1 VPQGVIFAPHKI
13 MTARTRRSKAAA
25 PKPEAPR
32 AFDTVIV
39 GGGLTG
45 LTLAAA
51 LGQAG
56 LSVAVI
62 DRESLAA
69 QTSADFDGRTTALSL
84 GTKRL
89 LEQVGVWAKIERHC
103 APILRIRIA
112 DKHSPAIMN
121 YDSRDVGEEPFGFI
135 IENPLLRAALHARA
149 GEIESVTHLPASR
162 IESIARGPQGVAV
175 TLADGRTLRA
185 PLLVGA
191 DGRHSFV
198 RDWAEIETAKFAYG
212 QTAIVTIAHHEK
224 PHGAWA
230 IEHFMAPGPFAVL
243 PMTDAPDGTPRSSVV
258 WTESN
263 RAAADYAALPDNA
276 FEAELQR
283 RFGDYL
289 GKVTAPNRRYA
300 YPLSLQKAKAQIAE
314 RVALIGDAAH
324 AIHPVAGQGLNLG
337 MRDVASLAE
346 ILVDSARVGLDLGS
360 APVLKRYDQWRNVDT
375 FSMVAATDGIVRL
388 FSNESRILRAVRG
401 IGLMAVERMPRLKR
415 LFMRH
420 AMGTIGDLPRL
431 MRGEA
436 L

>member
-1 VPQGVIFAPHKI
+1 
-13 MTARTRRSKAAA
+13 M
-25 PKPEAPR
+25 
-32 AFDTVIV
+32 
-39 GGGLTG
+39 TG

-51 LGQAG
+51 LGRAG

-69 QTSADFDGRTTALSL
+69 QTAPDFDGRTTALSL

-89 LEQVGVWAKIERHC
+89 LDSVGVWRLIEKDC
-103 APILRIRIA
+103 EPILRIRIA

-135 IENPLLRAALHARA
+135 IENALLRRALHGAVASIENVMHRPA
-149 GEIESVTHLPASR
+149 GTIVD
-162 IESIARGPQGVAV
+162 IARDGLGVAV
-175 TLADGRTLRA
+175 ALADERSFRA

-198 RDWAEIETAKFAYG
+198 RDWAEIETVKFAYG
-212 QTAIVTIAHHEK
+212 QTAIVTIAEHERA
-224 PHGAWA
+224 HGNWA
-230 IEHFMAPGPFAVL
+230 IEHFMPGGPFAIL
-243 PMTDAPDGTPRSSVV
+243 PMKDAKDGAHRSSIV

-263 RAAADYAALPDNA
+263 AAAAQYVALPQAA
-276 FEAELQR
+276 FDVELQR

-289 GKVTAPNRRYA
+289 GEVTAPGRRFA
-300 YPLSLQKAKAQIAE
+300 YPLSLQKAKRLTAE
-314 RVALIGDAAH
+314 RTALVGDAAH

-388 FSNESRILRAVRG
+388 FSNESRILRVVRG
-401 IGLMAVERMPRLKR
+401 LGLMAVDRMPRLKQ

>member
-1 VPQGVIFAPHKI
+1 MP
-13 MTARTRRSKAAA
+13 RRPRSTAA
-25 PKPEAPR
+25 PNTAP
-32 AFDTVIV
+32 APTAETACDAVIV

-56 LSVAVI
+56 LAVAVI

-69 QTSADFDGRTTALSL
+69 QTAADFDGRTTALAL

-89 LEQVGVWAKIERHC
+89 LAALGIWPLVAPDC

-121 YDSRDVGEEPFGFI
+121 YDSRDVGEDPFGFI
-135 IENPLLRAALHARA
+135 IENALLRRALHRRVGAIA
-149 GEIESVTHLPASR
+149 SVTHRPAST
-162 IESIARGPQGVAV
+162 IAAIAREAHGIRVE
-175 TLADGRTLRA
+175 LAAGERFRA
-185 PLLVGA
+185 PLVIGA

-198 RDWAEIETAKFAYG
+198 RDWAEIDTVRFAYG

-230 IEHFMAPGPFAVL
+230 IEHFMPGGPFAVL
-243 PMTDAPDGTPRSSVV
+243 PMTDAPDGAHRSSIV
-258 WTESN
+258 WTEKT
-263 RAAADYAALPDNA
+263 RAAAEYAALPPAA
-276 FEAELQR
+276 FAAELQR

-289 GKVTAPNRRYA
+289 GEVTAPNRRYT

-346 ILVDSARVGLDLGS
+346 ILIDSARLGLDLGS
-360 APVLKRYDQWRNVDT
+360 APVLKRYEEWRNVDT
-375 FSMVAATDGIVRL
+375 LSMVAATDGIVRL
-388 FSNESRILRAVRG
+388 FSNNSRILRAVRG
-401 IGLMAVERMPRLKR
+401 FGLMAVDRMPRVKQV
-415 LFMRH
+415 FMRH

>member
-1 VPQGVIFAPHKI
+1 
-13 MTARTRRSKAAA
+13 MTERTRRR
-25 PKPEAPR
+25 PAPR
-32 AFDTVIV
+32 LRETPAEAVPARRDVIIV

-62 DRESLAA
+62 DRESLAS

-89 LEQVGVWAKIERHC
+89 LEQVGVWPKIEADC
-103 APILRIRIA
+103 EPILRIRIA
-112 DKHSPAIMN
+112 DKDSPAIMN

-149 GEIESVTHLPASR
+149 GEIENVTHRPS
-162 IESIARGPQGVAV
+162 STIARVERDEGGVTV
-175 TLADGRTLRA
+175 TLVGGHAYRA

-198 RDWAEIETAKFAYG
+198 REWAEIETAKFDYG
-212 QTAIVTIAHHEK
+212 QTAIVTITHHEK

-243 PMTDAPDGTPRSSVV
+243 PMKDAADGTHRSSLV
-258 WTESN
+258 WTESS
-263 RAAADYAALPDNA
+263 RAAADYAALPAAA

-300 YPLSLQKAKAQIAE
+300 YPLSLQKAERQIAE

-346 ILVDSARVGLDLGS
+346 ILVDSARVGLDIGT

-388 FSNESRILRAVRG
+388 FSNHSRVLRAVRG
-401 IGLMAVERMPRLKR
+401 IGLMAVDRMPRLKQ

-431 MRGEA
+431 MRGQA

>member
-1 VPQGVIFAPHKI
+1 MPRRP
-13 MTARTRRSKAAA
+13 ARPTRTAA
-25 PKPEAPR
+25 PSPIAC
-32 AFDTVIV
+32 DTVIV

-62 DRESLAA
+62 DRETLAA
-69 QTSADFDGRTTALSL
+69 QIAPAFDGRTTALSL

-89 LEQVGVWAKIERHC
+89 LDSVGVWASIEKDC
-103 APILRIRIA
+103 EPILRIRIA

-135 IENPLLRAALHARA
+135 IENALLRRALHRRVAALETVLHR
-149 GEIESVTHLPASR
+149 PACTIDR
-162 IESIARGPQGVAV
+162 IERDERGVAV
-175 TLADGRTLRA
+175 SLTNGQSFRT

-198 RDWAEIETAKFAYG
+198 RDWAEIEAVKFAYG
-212 QTAIVTIAHHEK
+212 QTAIVTIAHHERA
-224 PHGAWA
+224 HGNWA

-243 PMTDAPDGTPRSSVV
+243 PMKDAENGTHRSSIV

-263 RAAADYAALPDNA
+263 AAAAQYAALPQAA
-276 FEAELQR
+276 FDAELQR

-289 GKVTAPNRRYA
+289 GEVTAPGRRFA
-300 YPLSLQKAKAQIAE
+300 YPLSLQKAKALTAD
-314 RVALIGDAAH
+314 RTALVGDAAH

-375 FSMVAATDGIVRL
+375 LSMVAATDGIVRL

-401 IGLMAVERMPRLKR
+401 IGLMAVDRMPRLKQ

-431 MRGEA
+431 MRGQA

>member
-1 VPQGVIFAPHKI
+1 MPRRATRPRPARSVSQAASVACDVI
-13 MTARTRRSKAAA
+13 
-25 PKPEAPR
+25 
-32 AFDTVIV
+32 IV

-51 LGQAG
+51 LGGAG
-56 LSVAVI
+56 LTVAVI

-69 QTSADFDGRTTALSL
+69 QVAPDFDGRTTALSL

-89 LEQVGVWAKIERHC
+89 LDSVGVWRDIEKDC
-103 APILRIRIA
+103 EPILRIRIA

-135 IENPLLRAALHARA
+135 IENALLRRALHAQADVIDTVLHR
-149 GEIESVTHLPASR
+149 PAST
-162 IESIARGPQGVAV
+162 IEAITREAHGLTVAL
-175 TLADGRTLRA
+175 TNGQSFRA
-185 PLLVGA
+185 PLLIGA

-198 RDWAEIETAKFAYG
+198 RDWAEIETVKFGYG
-212 QTAIVTIAHHEK
+212 QTAIVTIAEHAR
-224 PHGAWA
+224 PHGNWA
-230 IEHFMAPGPFAVL
+230 IEHFMPGGPFAVL
-243 PMTDAPDGTPRSSVV
+243 PMKDSSNGAHRSSIV
-258 WTESN
+258 WTEAN
-263 RAAADYAALPDNA
+263 EAAAQYAGLPQTA
-276 FEAELQR
+276 FDAELQR

-289 GKVTAPNRRYA
+289 GEVTAPGRRFT
-300 YPLSLQKAKAQIAE
+300 YPLSLQKAKNLTAE
-314 RVALIGDAAH
+314 RVALVGDAAH

-375 FSMVAATDGIVRL
+375 LSMVAATDGIVRL
-388 FSNESRILRAVRG
+388 FSNQSRVLRAVRG
-401 IGLMAVERMPRLKR
+401 VGLMAVDRMPRLKQ

-431 MRGEA
+431 MRGEG